1 MPTENFRSA
10 AAYRRNLAYRHIHR
24 IPMTATRVCIRG
36 EGCHKVN
43 HRDSS
48 PARKKIDA
56 RERRKLA
63 RRRDWKRTAAAARRQ
78 SSRKERSR

>member
-1 MPTENFRSA
+1 MPTENLRSD

-24 IPMTATRVCIRG
+24 IPMTATRVCIHG

-56 RERRKLA
+56 RERRKVA
-63 RRRDWKRTAAAARRQ
+63 RRRGRKRTTASVRRD
-78 SSRKERSR
+78 SSRKGRSR